1 MTAHKPTRTALRREL
16 RNLAR
21 AFADGVVELLDRHG
35 MWEEA
40 PIEESDLGKRTRRT
54 MDALQSVGEL
64 VLADLRSRKQP
75 VAISV
80 IAEALGMDT
89 REVAHPI
96 HLLVSEGKVVQS
108 GSRRGARYQVARRAR
123 AKPKKARKRG
133 GKRR

>member
-21 AFADGVVELLDRHG
+21 AFADGVVDLLDRHG
-35 MWEEA
+35 MWEETLV
-40 PIEESDLGKRTRRT
+40 EESDLGKRTRRT
-54 MDALQSVGEL
+54 MDALQSVAEL
-64 VLADLRSRKQP
+64 VMGDLRGRKQP

-108 GSRRGARYQVARRAR
+108 GSRRGARYQLARRAR
-123 AKPKKARKRG
+123 KPKKGKKRG
-133 GKRR
+133 AKRR